1 MPQETAA
8 KGLRDWRQNK
18 GADCQQLSPVGMHAG
33 GDSVPG
39 FALGRALLP
48 HVERPAAWCRL
59 LRAAAFLIDHVSH
72 PNFMLP

>member
-8 KGLRDWRQNK
+8 KGLRDWRRNK

-48 HVERPAAWCRL
+48 FPTWSRPQPGADSSG
-59 LRAAAFLIDHVSH
+59 LRRF
-72 PNFMLP
+72 